1 MTAISDR
8 IAQAI
13 TATPWAITE
22 DALQQIIAVAS
33 REGDLQAVAMRR
45 AEKLPAASRAGI
57 RGNIATLNLI
67 GPVVR
72 YANLF
77 SDISGATSLQV
88 FATDFQAA
96 LDNPDVKAILLNV
109 DSPGGMAAGV
119 AEMAAAIKAANKP
132 VWAYIDEL
140 GASASYWLPAA
151 AGRVVA
157 SKTALVG
164 SIGVVSSVRSAANPD
179 VLEIVSSRAPK
190 KRMDVNSDEGRSE
203 IQRIVDNLEAVFVAD
218 VAKYRAVAEDKVIA
232 DFGQGGLVFAPDA
245 LAAGMIDSIGSYEE
259 TLAELA
265 RVTSGTRRNRSSTMS
280 TENGGATDPV
290 MYSQD
295 QLNAAVS
302 AARTDEAAKVQAAV
316 TGERQRIAA
325 IQALA
330 RPGFDAIVSKGIA
343 DGTAAAEVALAIMTE
358 AASRGISIE
367 SIQKDSPKPAAHA
380 APPAAG
386 TSKTGK
392 PWAEVL
398 GAAATPQRM

>member
-22 DALQQIIAVAS
+22 DALQQIIAIAS
-33 REGDLQAVAMRR
+33 REGDMQAVAMRR

-109 DSPGGMAAGV
+109 DSPGGMAAGI

-140 GASASYWLPAA
+140 GASASYWLPSAA
-151 AGRVVA
+151 SRVVA
-157 SKTALVG
+157 SKTALIG

-190 KRMDVNSDEGRSE
+190 KRMDPTTEDGRGE
-203 IQRIVDNLEAVFVAD
+203 IQRIVDNLESVFVAD

-245 LAAGMIDSIGSYEE
+245 LAAGMIDAIGSYEE
-259 TLAELA
+259 TLAALA
-265 RVTSGTRRNRSSTMS
+265 RVTSGTRRTRNSTMT
-280 TENGGATDPV
+280 TESGGATDPV

-325 IQALA
+325 VQKLS
-330 RPGFDAIVSKGIA
+330 RPGFEPIVQKGVEE
-343 DGTAAAEVALAIMTE
+343 GTSAAEVALAIMT
-358 AASRGISIE
+358 AAADRGITLE
-367 SIQKDSPKPAAHA
+367 AIQKDSPKPAAHA
-380 APPAAG
+380 APNADDDKPKGKSWDAI
-386 TSKTGK
+386 TGVK
-392 PWAEVL
+392 
-398 GAAATPQRM
+398 PQRM

>member
-1 MTAISDR
+1 MTAPTER

-13 TATPWAITE
+13 TSTPWAITE
-22 DALQQIIAVAS
+22 DALQQIIAIAS

-109 DSPGGMAAGV
+109 DSPGGMASGV
-119 AEMAAAIKAANKP
+119 AEMASAIKAASKP

-151 AGRVVA
+151 ASRVVA

-164 SIGVVSSVRSAANPD
+164 SIGVVSSVRSSANPD
-179 VLEIVSSRAPK
+179 VLEIVSSRAPR
-190 KRMDVNSDEGRSE
+190 KRMDVNSDEGRGA
-203 IQRIVDNLEAVFVAD
+203 IQQIVDNLESVFVAD
-218 VAKYRAVAEDKVIA
+218 VAKYRGVAEDKVIA

-245 LAAGMIDSIGSYEE
+245 LAAGMVDAIGSYEQ

-265 RVTSGTRRNRSSTMS
+265 RSVSGARRNRSSNMS
-280 TENGGATDPV
+280 NANDGAAEPV
-290 MYSQD
+290 MYSQE
-295 QLNAAVS
+295 QLSAAVAAARTEESAKVS
-302 AARTDEAAKVQAAV
+302 AAVVA
-316 TGERQRIAA
+316 ERQRIAA
-325 IQALA
+325 VQKLS
-330 RPGFDAIVSKGIA
+330 RPGFESITQKGIE
-343 DGTAAAEVALAIMTE
+343 DGTSAAEVALAIMT
-358 AASRGISIE
+358 AAADRGITLE
-367 SIQKDSPKPAAHA
+367 AIQKDSPNPAAHA
-380 APPAAG
+380 APSADDDKPKGKSWDAI
-386 TSKTGK
+386 TGVK
-392 PWAEVL
+392 
-398 GAAATPQRM
+398 PQRM

>member
-45 AEKLPAASRAGI
+45 AEKLPTASRAGI

-96 LDNPDVKAILLNV
+96 LDDPTVKAILLNV

-151 AGRVVA
+151 ASRVVA
-157 SKTALVG
+157 SRTALVG

-190 KRMDVNSDEGRSE
+190 KRMDPMTEDGRGE
-203 IQRIVDNLEAVFVAD
+203 IQRIVDNLETVFVAD
-218 VAKYRAVAEDKVIA
+218 VAKYRGVAEDKVIA

-245 LAAGMIDSIGSYEE
+245 LAAGMIDAIGSYEE

-265 RVTSGTRRNRSSTMS
+265 RSTSGTRRRSSNMS
-280 TENGGATDPV
+280 NATSGAAEPV
-290 MYSQD
+290 MYSQE
-295 QLNAAVS
+295 QLSVAV
-302 AARTDEAAKVQAAV
+302 ATARTEEASKAQALVVA
-316 TGERQRIAA
+316 ERQRIAA
-325 IQALA
+325 VQKLL
-330 RPGFDAIVSKGIA
+330 RPGFESIVQKGVE
-343 DGTAAAEVALAIMTE
+343 DGTSAAEVALAIMT
-358 AASRGISIE
+358 AAADRGITLE
-367 SIQKDSPKPAAHA
+367 AIQKDSPKPAAHA
-380 APPAAG
+380 APNADDDKPKGKSWDAI
-386 TSKTGK
+386 TSAK
-392 PWAEVL
+392 
-398 GAAATPQRM
+398 PQRM